1 MALSAAKAT
10 DILKNDIIGTTDK
23 LYIGLLVGD
32 VDSKQEAS
40 YTGYTRPNLK
50 EIGIHGGLVRII
62 DGNSVA
68 TEEAVEDN
76 LTKTVAYVKNKD
88 VVFFPEVGPDDEYTA
103 TVTGIAMYTAQS
115 GGTPFFWAALPV
127 ENQVD
132 IKANS
137 VPIIR
142 TDNLKLMVK

>member
-1 MALSAAKAT
+1 MALSATKAT
-10 DILKNDIIGTTDK
+10 EILKNDIVGKTD
-23 LYIGLLVGD
+23 LFIGLLVGD
-32 VDSKQEAS
+32 VNSLQEAA

-50 EIGIHGGLVRII
+50 EIGVHGGTVGII
-62 DGNSVA
+62 TDSSA
-68 TEEAVEDN
+68 KTETVTEDD

-88 VVFFPEVGPDDEYTA
+88 VVFFPEVGPEDSYTA
-103 TVTGIAMYTAQS
+103 TVTGIALYTAKS

-127 ENQVD
+127 ENQVP